1 MSMLTKQLPMTDHG
15 ICLLESRVAEQ
26 TISNQQLVCMC
37 AQLG

>member
-1 MSMLTKQLPMTDHG
+1 MSMLTKQLPMTDRA

-26 TISNQQLVCMC
+26 TISNQQPVYMC